1 MKGCRE
7 KRETVFYGAVR
18 EGLSVEVTCEQN
30 PIEMRQAET
39 METMW
44 RNGIPGSGDGRFKGP
59 VVAGGWPSDK
69 SEDQSHM
76 GRAVKNL
83 ADSGENLTFM
93 AHPQNCTV
101 GPFVH
106 TLVTQRNKEPGS
118 GPHQTQLFQK
128 HSSAHNRDPQVK
140 LKDR

>member
-59 VVAGGWPSDK
+59 AVAGGWPSDK